1 MVTRAIPRKCLLD
14 VSLDTDDLT
23 LEARPWEGRQ
33 RRLTTCD
40 PCGPEVNWW
49 CGPLSVWFLFLW
61 YPWIL
66 SYVSDVFLLSTTWVL
81 VTLGYCKIEWFMMVY
96 GSKLL
101 FRNSFRVDVS
111 WNFDHLLYN
120 IIQLWYIY
128 ICDGISYHGDIWGSR
143 HRKKSSWSTGNSAIL
158 DMGTLLWLVLWSMD
172 MSGMK
177 Y

>member
-49 CGPLSVWFLFLW
+49 SGPLSVWFLFLW

-66 SYVSDVFLLSTTWVL
+66 SYVSDVFFYCPQ
-81 VTLGYCKIEWFMMVY
+81 LGYWSHLATAKLNGLWWFMARNCY
-96 GSKLL
+96 SETLLGSTCRETLTTYYTT
-101 FRNSFRVDVS
+101 SF
-111 WNFDHLLYN
+111 NCG
-120 IIQLWYIY
+120 IY